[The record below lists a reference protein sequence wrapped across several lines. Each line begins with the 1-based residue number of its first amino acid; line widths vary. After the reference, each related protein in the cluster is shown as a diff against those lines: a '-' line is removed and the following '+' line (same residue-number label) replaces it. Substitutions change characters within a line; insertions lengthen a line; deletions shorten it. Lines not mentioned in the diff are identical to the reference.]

1 MSELEH
7 TLCVNC
13 GVTLAGIKPASLFSI
28 KSEAV
33 KNLKDYKRV
42 FLSRGVEVR
51 FIKLNGD
58 RMLVYAFKRNA
69 LEKILSDK
77 DNAEFLKERG
87 YDCADLDGA
96 LKILIRR
103 LRFQSEFPHEIGIFL
118 GYALEDVKGFIASP
132 RDGVYFTG
140 YWKVYAH
147 AEEKSLMFARYR
159 FCTDTLERKLKS
171 GESLNQIFK
180 VA

>member
-28 KSEAV
+28 KCEAA
-33 KNLKDYKRV
+33 KYLKDYKRV
-42 FLSRGVEVR
+42 FLRRGVEIK

-58 RMLVYAFKRNA
+58 RLLLYAFKRNA
-69 LEKILSDK
+69 LKNILLNG
-77 DNAEFLKERG
+77 DNAEFLRERG
-87 YDCADLDGA
+87 YVYNDVDEA
-96 LKILIRR
+96 LKILIKR
-103 LRFQSEFPHEIGIFL
+103 LRFQREFPHEIGVFL

-132 RDGVYFTG
+132 SEGVYFTG

-147 AEEKSLMFARYR
+147 AREKSLTFARYK

-171 GESLNQIFK
+171 GESLNEIFK